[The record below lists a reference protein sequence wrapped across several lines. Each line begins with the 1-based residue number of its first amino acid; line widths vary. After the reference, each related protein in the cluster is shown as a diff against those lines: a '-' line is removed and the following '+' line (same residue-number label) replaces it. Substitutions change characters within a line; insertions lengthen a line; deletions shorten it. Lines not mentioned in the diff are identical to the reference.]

1 VEFDWGSTP
10 NCRGTDPEVF
20 FSSEK
25 YSDTRRT
32 ALALCKGC
40 PTKRSC
46 LEFALDN
53 HEAGIWGGTTEEER
67 RIMRLFRQA
76 LTPIPSRH
84 RDLLDTPP
92 LREGQTVQVSMSIS
106 YSSTLQQLPA
116 SPTPSSELNLSE
128 LRVPCT
134 RGPSRTWNP
143 PRVAVTSPSPSL
155 NLAALACS

>member
-1 VEFDWGSTP
+1 MEFDWEGSP
-10 NCRGTDPEVF
+10 NCLGADPELF

-40 PTKRSC
+40 STKRSC

-53 HEAGIWGGTTEEER
+53 HESGIWGGTTEEER

-76 LTPIPSRH
+76 LTPIPSRQ
-84 RDLLDTPP
+84 RVLSDNQPTLEA
-92 LREGQTVQVSMSIS
+92 RTVQVSMSIS
-106 YSSTLQQLPA
+106 YNSTLQQLPS
-116 SPTPSSELNLSE
+116 SPIPSFELNLSE
-128 LRVPCT
+128 LQVPCT
-134 RGPSRTWNP
+134 RGSSRTWNP